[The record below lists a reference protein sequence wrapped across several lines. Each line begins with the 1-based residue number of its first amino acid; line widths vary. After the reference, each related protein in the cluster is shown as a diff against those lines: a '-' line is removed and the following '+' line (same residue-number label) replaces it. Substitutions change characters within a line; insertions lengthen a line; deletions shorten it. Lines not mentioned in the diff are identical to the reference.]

1 MEVLLFGLIVLMLLA
16 FGYMQLQKNVVK
28 MPGELT
34 SNDEEI
40 EEAS

>member
-1 MEVLLFGLIVLMLLA
+1 MEVLLFGLIVLMLLV

>member
-1 MEVLLFGLIVLMLLA
+1 MEVLLFGLIVLMLLV

-40 EEAS
+40 EEAR

>member
-1 MEVLLFGLIVLMLLA
+1 MEVLLFGLIVLMLLV

-34 SNDEEI
+34 SSDEEV

>member
-1 MEVLLFGLIVLMLLA
+1 MEVLLFGLIVLMLLV

-28 MPGELT
+28 IPGELT
-34 SNDEEI
+34 SNDEEV